1 MFGDAPSLGT
11 AEFAT
16 EGAGMTDGDQA
27 RAIVMEGVEAR
38 WGESCRRDGFMVH
51 GVTALPRHYFAGVS
65 TQDLRARDC
74 DQLFGALRSHWRF
87 GLSRR
92 SSQSSVRAFSP
103 DAGRNGWDAPVSVLQ
118 IVTDDA
124 PFLVDSVAMA
134 TRRIG
139 LGIELVVHPV
149 LWVRRDGDGALE
161 ALSDSSDPLAH
172 AESFMHFE
180 LERTSDDATL
190 RLLEHEVQMTVAN
203 VHAGVDDWQL
213 LRARITELALEIANQ
228 PPSIAD
234 AADREEAAAL
244 LHWMADNHFTILGA
258 ADFVMGPDG
267 LERVSGS
274 GLGVM
279 RDDMNL
285 AFRASDDWDP
295 AAVVLLTKTEIASV
309 VHRPTPYDIVGIKR
323 YDGNGHLYGERRV
336 MGLFTSEAYLSSP
349 STIPLLRRKV
359 DAVLARSGFNPRSH
373 DGKELRAVLEGY
385 PRDELFAASVD
396 QLHDTAMGVVQLQ
409 ERRRVRLF
417 VRLDVHRRVWTAL
430 VYLPR
435 DRYNTEVRHKLESAL
450 LRAFDGAAIE
460 FTVSLTESSLARIHF
475 VVHLSPLAGF
485 HDVDVEQVEE
495 QLTDCVRSWGDAL
508 RDALVDQCGDEH
520 GRDLYAR
527 YGDAFPP
534 GFSAV
539 TAARL
544 AVPDVINAERVLI
557 SSELEVHVQ
566 VPLDAPP
573 GVARLK
579 VYVPGAQID
588 LADLLPMLANLGVRV
603 LDERATELTLTPPS
617 VWIHD
622 LGVTCVGVDLAAAGV
637 DQRLQDSFVAAWRG
651 RSQNDGFNRLV
662 LHAGLTW
669 REVHVLRAYV
679 AYLRQL
685 AFTFSQGYVETTLLE
700 QAEITTDLIGMFRT
714 KFDPAQ
720 VTGRVEAMDII
731 RARILHRLDTVA
743 SLDQDRI
750 IRALLGLIDATV
762 RTNWFQVDDSG
773 SSRPTLAFKLQPA
786 LIDDAP
792 RPRPQFEIYVNSP
805 LVEGVHLRM
814 GPVARGGIRWSERPE
829 DFRTEV
835 LGLMKAQAVKNAV
848 IVPAGAKGGFVVR
861 RSFTDRQAMQ
871 DEVVACYRLFIES
884 LLELTDNLVGATVV
898 PPELTVRHDSD
909 DSYLVVAADKG
920 TATFSDIANELALR
934 RGFWLGDAFASGG
947 SAGYDHKAMGITAR
961 GAWES
966 VKKHLRRLG
975 RGSDEPIRVVG
986 IGDMSGDVFGNAMLL
1001 SPHIELVGAFDHRH
1015 VFIDPTPDRAATL
1028 AERTRLFVLPRSS
1041 WDDFDRAVLSPGGG
1055 VWARTAKSIALSAE
1069 ACEALGI
1076 IGPAVMTPLQV
1087 ISAILKAP
1095 VDLLW
1100 NGGIGTYVKASTES
1114 HADAGDR
1121 ANDGL
1126 RADASALRC
1135 RIVGEGGNLG
1145 LTQRARIEFARKG
1158 GLINTDAIDNS
1169 AGVDTSDHEVN
1180 LKILLDAVV
1189 VDGDLTMKQ
1198 RNSVLVDMTDDVGR
1212 LVLADNIDQNQAL
1225 VNGVTLAPAMLD
1237 VHARYLVFLEQVAR
1251 LDRGL
1256 EALPDTDAL
1265 LERKAQGAGL
1275 TSPELAVLLA
1285 YTKLHLS
1292 ERLRAEGGS
1301 SDLAFRPF
1309 LVGYFPPLVQK
1320 RFASQLDGHPLA
1332 AEITATAVIN
1342 EMVNHNGVTF
1352 AFRLSEETQASVSDI
1367 TRAHLA
1373 ATQMLSA
1380 HIIWDEICAL
1390 SDDVPDAIRTQ
1401 MLLEIDRLVER
1412 ASRWVLRNRR
1422 LPIDVMDT
1430 VDTYHDGVQL
1440 VASLLA
1446 QVASEAE
1453 RNTIEQR
1460 RQPWVE
1466 SGVPE
1471 MLADRVAGLELL
1483 PSALDIVRLSLQGGW
1498 AVQDV
1503 ATAYFT
1509 LDDRLRLGRLREA
1522 ILGLA
1527 RDDRWD
1533 ALARAALRDDLAG
1546 EHASLTASVL
1556 ATGSDTAVSDR
1567 FDMWVDEH
1575 QAAVDRHLV
1584 LTAEVEESGAANV
1597 ATMSVVL
1604 RQLRTLA
1611 AFP

>member
-1 MFGDAPSLGT
+1 
-11 AEFAT
+11 
-16 EGAGMTDGDQA
+16 MTDGDQA
-27 RAIVMEGVEAR
+27 RAIVIEGVEAR
-38 WGESCRRDGFMVH
+38 CGAAERVDRGEVH
-51 GVTALPRHYFAGVS
+51 SISTLPRHYFAGVS
-65 TQDLRARDC
+65 TQDLRSRDN

-87 GLSRR
+87 ALTRNSGHSI
-92 SSQSSVRAFSP
+92 VRAFSP

-134 TRRIG
+134 TRRVG
-139 LGIELVVHPV
+139 LGIELVIHPV
-149 LWVRRDGDGALE
+149 LWVRRNGDGVIE
-161 ALSDSSDPLAH
+161 TLSDSEDPLARP
-172 AESFMHFE
+172 ESFMHFE
-180 LERTSDDATL
+180 LERTSDDTTL
-190 RLLEHEVQMTVAN
+190 RVLEREVQMTLAN

-213 LRARITELALEIANQ
+213 LRARTTELAVEVLTQ
-228 PPSIAD
+228 PPGIAD

-244 LHWMADNHFTILGA
+244 LQWMADNHFIILGA
-258 ADFVMGPDG
+258 ADFVIGPDG

-279 RDDMNL
+279 RDAMNL
-285 AFRASDDWDP
+285 AFRASDDWAP

-309 VHRPTPYDIVGIKR
+309 IHRPTPYDIVGIKR
-323 YDGNGHLYGERRV
+323 YDSSGHLFGERRV

-349 STIPLLRRKV
+349 TTIPVLRRKV
-359 DAVLARSGFNPRSH
+359 DEVLARSGFNPRSH
-373 DGKELRAVLEGY
+373 DGKELRAVLAGY

-417 VRLDVHRRVWTAL
+417 VRRDVHRRVWTAL

-435 DRYNTEVRHKLESAL
+435 DRYNTEVRHKLENAL
-450 LRAFDGAAIE
+450 MRAFDGASIE

-475 VVHLSPLAGF
+475 VIHLSPMAGF
-485 HDVDVEQVEE
+485 RDVAVEQVEE
-495 QLTDCVRSWGDAL
+495 YLTDSVRSWGDAL

-520 GRDLYAR
+520 GRDLYLR
-527 YGDAFPP
+527 YADVFPP
-534 GFSAV
+534 GFTAV

-544 AVPDVINAERVLI
+544 AVPDVINAERVVA

-566 VPLDAPP
+566 IPLDAPA

-579 VYVPGAQID
+579 VYVPGTQID
-588 LADLLPMLANLGVRV
+588 LADLLPLLANLGVRV
-603 LDERATELTLTPPS
+603 LDERATELSLAPQS

-622 LGVTCVGVDLAAAGV
+622 LGVTCMGVDLAAAGV
-637 DQRLQDSFVAAWRG
+637 DERLQDAFVAAWRG
-651 RSQNDGFNRLV
+651 RSQSDGFNRLV

-679 AYLRQL
+679 SYLRQL

-700 QAEITTDLIGMFRT
+700 QAEISSDLVGLFRT
-714 KFDPAQ
+714 KFDPTN
-720 VTGRVEAMDII
+720 VTDRGGTMDTV
-731 RARILHRLDTVA
+731 RSRILHRLDTVA

-750 IRALLGLIDATV
+750 IRALLGLIEATV
-762 RTNWFQVDDSG
+762 RTNWFQLDATG
-773 SSRPTLAFKLQPA
+773 SYRPTLTFKLEPA
-786 LIDDAP
+786 LIADAP
-792 RPRPQFEIYVNSP
+792 PPRPQFEIYVNSP

-861 RSFTDRQAMQ
+861 RTFTDRQAMQ

-884 LLELTDNLVGATVV
+884 LLELTDNLVGTTVV
-898 PPELTVRHDSD
+898 PPELTVRHDGD

-947 SAGYDHKAMGITAR
+947 SVGYDHKAMGITAR

-975 RGSDEPIRVVG
+975 RGADEPIRVVG
-986 IGDMSGDVFGNAMLL
+986 IGDMSGDVFGNGMLL
-1001 SPHIELVGAFDHRH
+1001 STHIELVGAFDHRH
-1015 VFIDPTPDRAATL
+1015 VFIDPTPDHGATFGERA
-1028 AERTRLFVLPRSS
+1028 RLFVLPRSS
-1041 WDDFDRAVLSPGGG
+1041 WDDFDRAVMSPGGG
-1055 VWARTAKSIALSAE
+1055 VWPRTAKSIALSAE
-1069 ACEALGI
+1069 ACAALGI
-1076 IGPAVMTPLQV
+1076 DGPVVMTPLQV
-1087 ISAILKAP
+1087 IGAMLKAP

-1114 HADAGDR
+1114 HAEAGDR

-1126 RADASALRC
+1126 RADASELRC

-1145 LTQRARIEFARKG
+1145 LTQRARIEFARRG

-1180 LKILLDAVV
+1180 LKILLDSVV
-1189 VDGDLTMKQ
+1189 ANGDLTVKQ
-1198 RNSVLVDMTDDVGR
+1198 RNAVLVDMTEDVGR

-1237 VHARYLVFLEQVAR
+1237 VHARYLSHLEQVAR

-1275 TSPELAVLLA
+1275 TAPELAVLLA

-1292 ERLRAEGGS
+1292 ERLRTEGGS
-1301 SDLAFRPF
+1301 SDPAFRSF
-1309 LVGYFPPLVQK
+1309 LVGYFPPLVQE
-1320 RFASQLDGHPLA
+1320 RFASQLGGHPLA
-1332 AEITATAVIN
+1332 AEITATAVVN

-1373 ATQMLSA
+1373 ATQLLSA
-1380 HIIWDEICAL
+1380 HTLWDEICAL
-1390 SDDVPDAIRTQ
+1390 SDAVPDAIQTQ

-1422 LPIDVMDT
+1422 LPIDVVDT

-1440 VASLLA
+1440 VAGLLD
-1446 QVASEAE
+1446 QLASEAE
-1453 RNTIEQR
+1453 RHTISAR

-1466 SGVPE
+1466 AGVPE
-1471 MLADRVAGLELL
+1471 VLADRVAGLELL

-1498 AVQDV
+1498 AVEDV
-1503 ATAYFT
+1503 AGAYFT
-1509 LDDRLRLGRLREA
+1509 LDDRLRLGQMREA

-1556 ATGSDTAVSDR
+1556 ATAPDRAVSDR
-1567 FDMWVDEH
+1567 FQMWVDEH
-1575 QAAVDRHLV
+1575 RAAVDRHLT
-1584 LTAEVEESGAANV
+1584 LTTEVEESGAANV

-1611 AFP
+1611 LFP